1 MTSKS
6 KIRVASRDALGE
18 SSRSFEQETTSLL
31 RSRLLILLS
40 IGFLASLA
48 SYFNDRFITL
58 QQNHLLQNAF
68 TSWYDVQY
76 LSCSAFFLLG
86 SIAVPIVKQSQRAL
100 QWIAFTVMA
109 LSILNVTLFFATL
122 EPQIANLLFV
132 LAMILFVFA
141 AFVPAPIR
149 FQIGLVMIS
158 LVTAPLFFLFARAI
172 LPEVQAFWA
181 AKGGNEIF
189 FREIS
194 AGVGNI
200 IILGAITIVVNKTLY
215 NLRRKLFEAKR
226 LGNYIIKEKLGEGG
240 MGKVYV
246 AEHAM
251 IQRPTAVKVL
261 EAKGTESEIALARFE
276 REVQLCAMLTHPN
289 TITIYDYGRTRDNT
303 FYYAMEFLEGMD
315 LQRFVEKFGPQPAER
330 VVFVLKQVCYSLA
343 EAHARKI
350 IHRDIKPSN
359 IFLTR
364 RGGLYDFVK
373 VLDFGLAK
381 QVQQEGQL
389 GNITNK
395 GAFFGTPRYVA
406 PESVYGTEK
415 VDHRVDIYN
424 LGAVAY
430 WLLAGLPLFASSSD
444 VELIV
449 DHVKTIPQRPSQIS
463 EIAIPA
469 ALEDFVMK
477 CLEKSPDARYQSAS
491 EMLWTLESVT
501 FEFPWDECK
510 AREWWSLHLN
520 LEDQIH
526 VCPDTGKVMVPETDL
541 SRVPAVVG
549 VIRDVPGN
557 IGGANA

>member
-1 MTSKS
+1 MASKS
-6 KIRVASRDALGE
+6 KISVASRDPLGE
-18 SSRSFEQETTSLL
+18 LSQSFERESISLL
-31 RSRLLILLS
+31 RSRLLILLT

-48 SYFNDRFITL
+48 SYFNDRFVAL
-58 QQNHLLQNAF
+58 QQNQLLQNAF
-68 TSWYDVQY
+68 TPWYDIQY
-76 LSCSAFFLLG
+76 LSFPLCFFLGGL
-86 SIAVPIVKQSQRAL
+86 VLPIVKRSPRAL
-100 QWIAFTVMA
+100 QWIAFTVMGF
-109 LSILNVTLFFATL
+109 SILNATLFFATL
-122 EPQIANLLFV
+122 NPQIPNLLYV
-132 LAMILFVFA
+132 LALILFVFA
-141 AFVPAPIR
+141 AFVPAPLR
-149 FQIGLVMIS
+149 FQVGLVTIS
-158 LVTAPLFFLFARAI
+158 LAATPIFFLLAHTM
-172 LPEVQAFWA
+172 LPEVQTFWA
-181 AKGGNEIF
+181 TKGGKEIF

-215 NLRRKLFEAKR
+215 NLRKKLFEAKR

-261 EAKGTESEIALARFE
+261 EAKGSDSEIALVRFE

-289 TITIYDYGRTRDNT
+289 TITIYDYGRSKENT
-303 FYYAMEFLEGMD
+303 FYYAMEFLEGLD
-315 LQRFVEKFGPQPAER
+315 LQRLVEKFGPVPVER
-330 VVFVLKQVCYSLA
+330 VAFILAQVCYSLA
-343 EAHARKI
+343 EAHATNI

-364 RGGLYDFVK
+364 RGGFYDFVK

-381 QVQQEGQL
+381 QIQREKDIS
-389 GNITNK
+389 NITNK

-430 WLLAGLPLFASSSD
+430 WMLTGQPLFASSSD

-449 DHVKTIPQRPSQIS
+449 DHVKTIPQRPSQLS
-463 EIAIPA
+463 ELAIPPEVDN
-469 ALEDFVMK
+469 LVMK
-477 CLEKSPDARYQSAS
+477 CLEKNPDKRYQSSSDLRWA
-491 EMLWTLESVT
+491 LDGIK
-501 FEFPWDECK
+501 FEFPWDECQ
-510 AREWWSLHLN
+510 AREWWGLHLN

-526 VCPDTGKVMVPETDL
+526 VCPDTGKVIVPESDPLKET
-541 SRVPAVVG
+541 VVAG
-549 VIRDVPGN
+549 DVGR
-557 IGGANA
+557 